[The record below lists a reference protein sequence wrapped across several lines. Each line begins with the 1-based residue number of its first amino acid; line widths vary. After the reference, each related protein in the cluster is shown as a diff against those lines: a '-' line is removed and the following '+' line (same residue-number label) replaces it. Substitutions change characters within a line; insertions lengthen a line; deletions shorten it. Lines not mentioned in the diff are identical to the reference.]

1 MGEASHSERNDQG
14 RLREQVELEVAAL
27 EEGECFYRSR
37 RRGGEVMVGRQLSQ
51 KEEKQEEPNQG
62 HPRELAVMM
71 KSLCLYCLIGS
82 NKPRGGTEHLQRGY
96 CN

>member
-1 MGEASHSERNDQG
+1 
-14 RLREQVELEVAAL
+14 
-27 EEGECFYRSR
+27 
-37 RRGGEVMVGRQLSQ
+37 MVGRQLSQ
-51 KEEKQEEPNQG
+51 KEEKQKEPNQG

-71 KSLCLYCLIGS
+71 KSLCLYCLIRS